1 MRMPNIKI
9 QLNKRL
15 DEMINTGSS
24 KHIAKKN
31 YKDFCNANNIK
42 VNPSK
47 SAFVHSF
54 KTLDAYRQVIGEFST
69 WLKKEDPRVWKSKDL
84 NKIDKNICYKY
95 LKHRENDGKSP
106 YTISKDMSTLNRIL
120 NLDLRKKEGN
130 LKQRSYKNIF
140 RSRGSKEMDK
150 HVNLKNYKEQIC
162 FSYSFGLRRSS
173 IFGGNYAVKD
183 ISLIEKNG
191 RIHCCV
197 IEKGGKYREAPCLKI
212 MEDYIRKNYPN
223 TRKVSVFNMENNFYT
238 KDQFKELHKA
248 SDKKLFNKYPG
259 RIDNHSFRSKYANT
273 LYKEYLKAA
282 KSGQV
287 SGDIYNGA
295 CGGGVAI
302 DYRGY
307 NKTIVLKVS
316 RALGHNRPSVVVEH
330 YLYYVFILYILQ
342 PKV

>member
-9 QLNKRL
+9 QLNKKL

-31 YKDFCNANNIK
+31 YKDFCKANNIK

-54 KTLDAYRQVIGEFST
+54 KTLDAYRQVIGEFSN
-69 WLKKEDPRVWKSKDL
+69 WLKKEEPEVWKSKDL

-95 LKHRENDGKSP
+95 LKYRESNGKSP
-106 YTISKDMSTLNRIL
+106 YTVSKDMSTLNRMF
-120 NLDLRKKEGN
+120 NLALTKKEGN

-162 FSYSFGLRRSS
+162 FSYAFGLRRSS

-212 MEDYIRKNYPN
+212 MEDYIRKNYPKI
-223 TRKVSVFNMENNFYT
+223 RKVSVFNIETDNFYT
-238 KDQFKELHKA
+238 KEQFKELYKA
-248 SDKKLFNKYPG
+248 RFKKLFNKYPG
-259 RIDNHSFRSKYANT
+259 RIDNHAFRSKYANT
-273 LYKEYLKAA
+273 LYLEYLKAA
-282 KSGQV
+282 KSGQI
-287 SGDIYNGA
+287 SGDVYNGA

-307 NKTIVLKVS
+307 NKNIVLKVS
-316 RALGHNRPSVVVEH
+316 KALGHNRPSVVIEH
-330 YLYYVFILYILQ
+330 YLRE
-342 PKV
+342 